1 MFRRFSAN
9 FAVLSIFLDTFLV
22 AGNLYVAAMLRPDLS
37 ELSFVQEIPGA
48 IQLPIALYILF
59 PIIWVGVLLLFSV
72 YDGKRNFRVVD
83 EFSSLS
89 FGSALAAISM
99 AGVLFLTYRDV
110 SRFLFLFF
118 CAITYASLL
127 GWRAIYRV
135 LYRTRLVKG
144 KESRPVLILGA
155 GIVGRLIQEQITSR
169 SDWGLKLV
177 GFLDD
182 DLRKVQNERD
192 VFGTLSNARE
202 IVQKYQV
209 EDVLIALPRTAHER
223 TNAVVNELHQ
233 LPVRIWVIPDY
244 FSLTLHHAAVEE
256 FAGIPMLDLRAPALN
271 DYQRMIKRAF
281 DLVFTLMILP
291 MLAPMIALIAVAI
304 KLDSKGPVFFRQL
317 RAGENGKLFEIIKF
331 RTMIDKA
338 DDLRHLVET
347 TDEAGNII
355 HKNKN
360 DWRVT
365 RVGKFLRKTSL
376 DEIPQLFNVL
386 KGDMSLVGPRPEM
399 PYLVDRYEPW
409 QRKRFSIPQGMTGWW
424 QINGRSDKP
433 MHLNTEDDLYY
444 VQHYSI
450 WLDIQILLKTIWV
463 VLRGKGA
470 Y

>member
-9 FAVLSIFLDTFLV
+9 FAVLSIFLDAFLV
-22 AGNLYVAAMLRPDLS
+22 VGSLSFAAALRPVLS
-37 ELSFVQEIPGA
+37 GLSFVQEIPGSVD
-48 IQLPIALYILF
+48 LPLVLFFIF

-83 EFSSLS
+83 ELSSLT
-89 FGSALAAISM
+89 FGSMLAVISV
-99 AGVLFLTYRDV
+99 AGILFLTYRDV

-118 CAITYASLL
+118 SAVTYGVLL
-127 GWRAIYRV
+127 GWRVIYRV
-135 LYRTRLVKG
+135 LYRTRLAKG
-144 KESRPVLILGA
+144 KERRPVLILGA
-155 GIVGRLIQEQITSR
+155 GIVGRLIEEQISSR
-169 SDWGLKLV
+169 TDLGLRLV

-182 DLRKVQNERD
+182 NPEKIASEKDIFGSLSDVQ
-192 VFGTLSNARE
+192 E
-202 IVQKYQV
+202 IVKKFAI
-209 EDVLIALPRTAHER
+209 EDVLIALPRMAHER
-223 TNAVVNELHQ
+223 INEVVNDLHQ

-244 FSLTLHHAAVEE
+244 FSLSLHHAAIEE

-281 DLVFTLMILP
+281 DLAFTLFSLP
-291 MLAPMIALIAVAI
+291 VLAPILALIAIAI

-331 RTMIDKA
+331 RTMIENA
-338 DDLRHLVET
+338 DELRELVET
-347 TDEAGNII
+347 TDENGHLI
-355 HKNKN
+355 HKSKS
-360 DWRVT
+360 DWRIT
-365 RVGKFLRKTSL
+365 RVGKCLRKTSL
-376 DEIPQLFNVL
+376 DEVPQLFNVL
-386 KGDMSLVGPRPEM
+386 MGDMSLVGPRPEM

-444 VQHYSI
+444 VQNYSI
-450 WLDIQILLKTIWV
+450 WLDIQILIKTIWV